1 MASNTRTRKP
11 AQEKAAV
18 DKDEML
24 NDGVANETRDDVVE
38 KKPTPKEI
46 DLHEYVSVRNGFQG
60 RLVYVSK
67 RTGEKFVWD
76 EFGDEQEMELLELKN
91 AKNSNKKFFENNW
104 FMFDEKWIPEYL
116 GVTRY
121 YKYAIGIDE
130 FDDLFEKTPDEIIDC
145 VSKLTAGQKKSIAY
159 RARTLIADGGI
170 DSNRAI
176 AALEKSLGIELTEK

>member
-1 MASNTRTRKP
+1 MASNTRTRNK
-11 AQEKAAV
+11 AQEESVAEKNDVMENAAAV
-18 DKDEML
+18 DAPE
-24 NDGVANETRDDVVE
+24 E
-38 KKPTPKEI
+38 KPKPKEI

-67 RTGEKFVWD
+67 RTGERFVWD

-104 FMFDEKWIPEYL
+104 FMFDEKWIPDFL

-130 FDDLFEKTPDEIIDC
+130 FDDLFEKTPSEIIEC
-145 VSKLTAGQKKSIAY
+145 VSKLSDGQKKSVAY
-159 RARTLIADGGI
+159 RARKLIANGGI

>member
-1 MASNTRTRKP
+1 MASNTRTRNK
-11 AQEKAAV
+11 AQEKSVAEKNDVIESAAAV
-18 DKDEML
+18 DALE
-24 NDGVANETRDDVVE
+24 E
-38 KKPTPKEI
+38 KPKPKEI
-46 DLHEYVSVRNGFQG
+46 DIHEYVSVRNGFQG

-67 RTGEKFVWD
+67 RTGERFVWD

-104 FMFDEKWIPEYL
+104 FMFDEKWVPDFL

-130 FDDLFEKTPDEIIDC
+130 FDDLFEKTPSEIIEC
-145 VSKLTAGQKKSIAY
+145 VSKLSDGQKKSVAY
-159 RARTLIADGGI
+159 RARTLIANGGI